1 MSAAV
6 CEFFAER
13 RERGVAGLAER
24 APSVRST
31 DHRLDVVQV
40 ILTLITADLWVA
52 GLTTPAAHH
61 RPPPKTVDRPLWKQ
75 CGADTC

>member
-1 MSAAV
+1 MEKWRMSAAV
-6 CEFFAER
+6 CEFLGER

-40 ILTLITADLWVA
+40 ILTLNTADLWVA
-52 GLTTPAAHH
+52 GLKRVAHSA
-61 RPPPKTVDRPLWKQ
+61 RP
-75 CGADTC
+75 C